1 MALARTALLRQGAA
15 VHSLGPALTLSS
27 IVFPFE
33 SLRRILTRSGLV
45 LPLAAAGLLFVLS
58 GCSTATYDGIE
69 DTTRCPEGRCPDV
82 DDPNRQ
88 TVFGTGGIGT
98 LFSDGDSADQGG
110 GGSGIGVN
118 AFLWRASLDTFAFLP
133 PFSADPLGGVIIYDW
148 YAPAETPGERL
159 KVTVYILDTR
169 LRADAVQV
177 NVFRQLRGA
186 DGSWYDAAVE
196 EGTNAALEDAILTRA
211 RQLRIA
217 QLGQ

>member
-118 AFLWRASLDTFAFLP
+118 AFLWRASLDTLSFLP
-133 PFSADPLGGVIIYDW
+133 LASADPFGGVIITDW
-148 YAPAETPGERL
+148 YAPPESPDERF
-159 KVTVYILDTR
+159 KVTVYL
-169 LRADAVQV
+169 LSE
-177 NVFRQLRGA
+177 QLRS
-186 DGSWYDAAVE
+186 DG
-196 EGTNAALEDAILTRA
+196 
-211 RQLRIA
+211 LRIA
-217 QLGQ
+217 VSARSRTRQVAGMIPPCRTTRQTALLTPF